1 MSHINQNKVYE
12 VHGSELRIGNYL
24 NIIEP
29 VDGYKDCHVVV
40 VDIVNFLHREVP
52 SNTDY
57 LISFYSPKANT
68 SHLDQELDLFEP
80 IPLSRE
86 WMLKLGF
93 EIGGVEDLEWEHPSV
108 EGFLLAGIN
117 WADAE
122 WPEYQFLNY
131 RVGKDILHIHY
142 VHQLQNLYFA
152 LSGKEL
158 TIGGAS
164 WEL

>member
-1 MSHINQNKVYE
+1 MKEI
-12 VHGSELRIGNYL
+12 HGSELRVGNYL
-24 NIIEP
+24 NIIDPTEA
-29 VDGYKDCHVVV
+29 YKDCHIV
-40 VDIVNFLHREVP
+40 VDSIVNYREREVP

-57 LISFYSPKANT
+57 LISFYSPKANA
-68 SHLDQELDLFEP
+68 SHYDMELDAFEP

-93 EIGGVEDLEWEHPSV
+93 EEGGYDFLEWWHPSV

-131 RVGKDILHIHY
+131 RLGKEILQIHY

-158 TIGGAS
+158 TIGGNN
-164 WEL
+164 E